1 MTGIT
6 GIKYGSEIT
15 AAASAHG
22 IDPKLLAAVAAQES
36 GGPGSN
42 SGNNIVGDGGHG
54 HGVFQIDDRTWAF
67 ASTPAA
73 MDPAANAGQAASI
86 LADDLSR
93 YGGNVK
99 AALSAYNSGSPTAAG
114 TRTTWPDGQT
124 LGYADSVMRHY
135 AQLGGET
142 QAQLVADNRE
152 TQAAVGSLAALGAA
166 QPAGASATP
175 ALGLPAGLMPAV
187 SSASL
192 PSVSNGSAP
201 AAGSSAGSAAGS
213 NASSAESTAAMS
225 GLLSTLANAATP
237 PPQQPP
243 TNTATAQQATQIGGR
258 ADDDMASLVDGGS
271 LFGDDS
277 SDDDSL

>member
-15 AAASAHG
+15 AAAKAHG

-42 SGNNIVGDGGHG
+42 SGNNVVGDGGHG

-73 MDPAANAGQAASI
+73 MDPAANAGAAASI
-86 LADDLSR
+86 LAGDLSR
-93 YGGNVK
+93 CGGNVK
-99 AALSAYNSGSPTAAG
+99 AALSAYNSGSPTATG
-114 TRTTWPDGQT
+114 TQTTWPDGQT
-124 LGYADSVMRHY
+124 LGYAESVLRHY
-135 AQLGGET
+135 AQLGGDT
-142 QAQLVADNRE
+142 PAQLVADNRE
-152 TQAAVGSLAALGAA
+152 TQADVGSLAALAGQTPGTTA
-166 QPAGASATP
+166 AGALGVP
-175 ALGLPAGLMPAV
+175 AALAPAAPS
-187 SSASL
+187 SSAS
-192 PSVSNGSAP
+192 S
-201 AAGSSAGSAAGS
+201 AGSSAT
-213 NASSAESTAAMS
+213 SAESTAAMS
-225 GLLSTLANAATP
+225 GLLSTLSQAATP

-243 TNTATAQQATQIGGR
+243 TNTDTAQQATQIGAR
-258 ADDDMASLVDGGS
+258 ADDDMANLVDGGS

>member
-6 GIKYGSEIT
+6 GIKFGSEIT
-15 AAASAHG
+15 AAAKAHG

-67 ASTPAA
+67 ASSPAA

-86 LADDLSR
+86 LADNLSR

-99 AALSAYNSGSPTAAG
+99 AALSAYNSGSPTATG

-135 AQLGGET
+135 GQLGGDA
-142 QAQLVADNRE
+142 QAQLVADNRQ
-152 TQAAVGSLAALGAA
+152 TQADVGALAALGATQA
-166 QPAGASATP
+166 PGTTPTPASTPVAGA
-175 ALGLPAGLMPAV
+175 
-187 SSASL
+187 AST
-192 PSVSNGSAP
+192 G
-201 AAGSSAGSAAGS
+201 GSSAA
-213 NASSAESTAAMS
+213 SAESTAAMS
-225 GLLSTLANAATP
+225 GLLSTLSNAATP

-243 TNTATAQQATQIGGR
+243 TNTDTAQQATQIGAR